1 MSNNSTNGR
10 PGLDARA
17 RPPKF
22 VHVVEVGPRDGLQ
35 NEAAPIPSADKIAF
49 VNDLSSAGLP
59 TVEVTSFVN
68 PAAVPQLADA
78 ADVLT
83 GIERRQGV
91 RYLVLV
97 PNERGLDRAIQAGA
111 DSIAVF
117 AAATEGFSRANLR
130 ASIDD
135 AFSRFEAV
143 SRRAT
148 DLGIYV
154 RGYVSVALTCPF
166 DGPVEP
172 ADATKVAQRLFDIGC
187 QEVALAD
194 TIGTAGPAQVDAL
207 LSYALGTMLA
217 DRLALHLHDT
227 SGQALANVEV
237 GLAAGIRTFDAAA
250 GGLGG
255 CPFAPGAPGNLS
267 TEALV
272 DYLHD
277 AGYVTGVDVHRVRS
291 ASATIKRLLS
301 SAGTAEETVG

>member
-1 MSNNSTNGR
+1 MSSNTYSDSSRQVADDTPQGY
-10 PGLDARA
+10 
-17 RPPKF
+17 

-35 NEAAPIPSADKIAF
+35 NESTPIPTANKIAF
-49 VNDLSSAGLP
+49 VNDLSAAGLP

-68 PAAVPQLADA
+68 PAVVPQLSDA
-78 ADVLT
+78 GDVLT
-83 GIERRQGV
+83 GIERKPGV
-91 RYLVLV
+91 RYFVLV
-97 PNERGLDRAIQAGA
+97 PNERGLDRAIQAGT

-143 SRRAT
+143 ARRAT

-154 RGYVSVALTCPF
+154 RGYVSVAFTCPY
-166 DGPVEP
+166 DGPVAP
-172 ADATKVAQRLFDIGC
+172 GDATKIAQRLFDIGC
-187 QEVALAD
+187 SEVALAD
-194 TIGTAGPAQVDAL
+194 TIGTAGPVQVEAL
-207 LSYALGTMLA
+207 LAHALRTLPA

-227 SGQALANVEV
+227 SGQALSNVDV

-267 TEALV
+267 TEALI
-272 DYLHD
+272 DYLHG
-277 AGYVTGVDVHRVRS
+277 AGYATGVDAGKVRTAAARIKRELES
-291 ASATIKRLLS
+291 AGPTSAT
-301 SAGTAEETVG
+301 AF

>member
-1 MSNNSTNGR
+1 MSTNDNADRRRLEPVGT
-10 PGLDARA
+10 ASE
-17 RPPKF
+17 F
-22 VHVVEVGPRDGLQ
+22 IHVVEVGPRDGLQ
-35 NEAAPIPSADKIAF
+35 NEATPVPTADKIAF
-49 VNDLSSAGLP
+49 VNALSGAGLP

-78 ADVLT
+78 NDVLA
-83 GIERRQGV
+83 GIDRKPGV

-97 PNERGLDRAIQAGA
+97 PNERGLDRSIQAGA

-130 ASIDD
+130 ASLDD
-135 AFSRFEAV
+135 AFIRFESVA
-143 SRRAT
+143 RRAT

-172 ADATKVAQRLFDIGC
+172 ETAAKVAQRLFDIGC
-187 QEVALAD
+187 SEVALAD
-194 TIGTAGPAQVDAL
+194 TIGTASPGQVEEL
-207 LSYALGTMLA
+207 LSSALRTMPA
-217 DRLALHLHDT
+217 NRLALHLHDT
-227 SGQALANVEV
+227 SGQALSNVEV

-267 TEALV
+267 TESLI
-272 DYLHD
+272 DFLHG
-277 AGYVTGVDVHRVRS
+277 AGYATGVDVSKVRS
-291 ASATIKRLLS
+291 AAVRIKRLLGY
-301 SAGTAEETVG
+301 AGVA

>member
-1 MSNNSTNGR
+1 MDNNPTNVQ
-10 PGLDARA
+10 PEPVASD
-17 RPPKF
+17 RPPEF

-35 NEAAPIPSADKIAF
+35 NEATPIPTADKIAF
-49 VNDLSSAGLP
+49 VNDLSAAGLP

-78 ADVLT
+78 TDVLS
-83 GIERRQGV
+83 GIEQRQGV

-135 AFSRFEAV
+135 AFTRFEAV
-143 SRRAT
+143 ARRAT

-187 QEVALAD
+187 AEVALAD
-194 TIGTAGPAQVDAL
+194 TIGTAKPVQVDAL
-207 LSYALGTMLA
+207 LSHALRTLPV
-217 DRLALHLHDT
+217 DRIALHLHDT
-227 SGQALANVEV
+227 SGHALANVDV
-237 GLAAGIRTFDAAA
+237 GLAAGIRIFDSAA

-267 TEALV
+267 TESLIG
-272 DYLHD
+272 YLHD
-277 AGYVTGVDVHRVRS
+277 GGYVTGVDVQKVHS
-291 ASATIKRLLS
+291 ASVSIKRLLS
-301 SAGTAEETVG
+301 SASSAEEAVG